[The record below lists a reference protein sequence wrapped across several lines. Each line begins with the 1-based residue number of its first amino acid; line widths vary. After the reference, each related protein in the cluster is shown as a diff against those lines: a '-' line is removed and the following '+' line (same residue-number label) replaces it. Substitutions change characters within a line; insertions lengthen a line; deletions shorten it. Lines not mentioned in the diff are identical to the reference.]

1 MRMSLLHVDD
11 VVVQFGGVTAVNHA
25 NFEVDQGTIT
35 GLIGPNGAGKTT
47 TFNVVTGLQAP
58 TSGRVIFDGKN
69 ISRMPVHRRSRRGIG
84 RTFQRLEAFGSLTV
98 AENVRTALDIHD
110 GFAGLFR
117 SVAG

>member
-1 MRMSLLHVDD
+1 MPTTGRRWTAMPLLHVDD

-25 NFEVDQGTIT
+25 NFEVEEGTIT

-47 TFNVVTGLQAP
+47 TFNVVTGLQSP

-69 ISRMPVHRRSRRGIG
+69 INRLPVNRRAKRGIG

-98 AENVRTALDIHD
+98 ADNVRVALDIND
-110 GFAGLFR
+110 GF
-117 SVAG
+117 